1 MARLEQRLL
10 NGFFVLLTE
19 KRPIRDLRAEI
30 MTMSRS
36 VVHLSRLRLMFRIIW
51 RLNSC
56 VQRFMGSPIVT
67 RNSSSINDTYYDS
80 QSGQH
85 VAIHDESKITAV
97 YLRGNYRTTS
107 PSSSALT
114 VAAKELGMAG

>member
-1 MARLEQRLL
+1 
-10 NGFFVLLTE
+10 
-19 KRPIRDLRAEI
+19 
-30 MTMSRS
+30 
-36 VVHLSRLRLMFRIIW
+36 
-51 RLNSC
+51 
-56 VQRFMGSPIVT
+56 MGSPIVT
-67 RNSSSINDTYYDS
+67 GNSSSSSSDTYYDS

>member
-1 MARLEQRLL
+1 
-10 NGFFVLLTE
+10 
-19 KRPIRDLRAEI
+19 
-30 MTMSRS
+30 MSPRS
-36 VVHLSRLRLMFRIIW
+36 AVHLSRRLRLMMQHNHNSQFRIW
-51 RLNSC
+51 RLNYSC